1 MLCFA
6 LILLLAIP
14 LHCYV
19 STTTI
24 FTSTLAFMLCFY
36 VRFALFYLAMSCFYG
51 VAGESG
57 VYRMVFALGKWV
69 CFLRCVA
76 FLVWIL
82 LPMRDARRMI
92 VLVTD
97 T

>member
-1 MLCFA
+1 MVCFA

-24 FTSTLAFMLCFY
+24 FTSTLAFMFCFY
-36 VRFALFYLAMSCFYG
+36 VRFALVYLAMSCFYG

-57 VYRMVFALGKWV
+57 VSGGF
-69 CFLRCVA
+69 CFWEMGLLSSMRCV
-76 FLVWIL
+76 FGLDIT
-82 LPMRDARRMI
+82 PDEGC
-92 VLVTD
+92 TPYD
-97 T
+97 SFSY